1 MVSVESQCRR
11 LTKTFQHLD
20 EKHDY
25 MLDKRAS
32 SQFRP
37 FHSSEDDS
45 SLINGSRRRPGSPA
59 DDLNQQSDIKFEQKL
74 LITDKSASKI
84 TLVCYYYDIILYIK

>member
-32 SQFRP
+32 AQFRP
-37 FHSSEDDS
+37 FQSGEDDS
-45 SLINGSRRRPGSPA
+45 PVNGGRRRPGSPA
-59 DDLNQQSDIKFEQKL
+59 DDLNEQTDIKFEQKL
-74 LITDKSASKI
+74 LITDKSVSKI
-84 TLVCYYYDIILYIK
+84 TLVC